1 MGLTIFLIYL
11 KLVCISF
18 SHPIIIDIITIL
30 SLTRLRICG
39 INFLLTLRDRL
50 SWVNM
55 VSTWDLLI
63 LQSWE
68 PIVNEI
74 FVYLGVL
81 LYLFFPHRVLNLFLR
96 FLVFNLFSGIREGVA
111 LSINGY
117 IIIICFHTFVIFLN
131 YFLFK
136 CIVSLLTKYFYCRS
150 FYTWASGSDNRGNPY
165 PTYWSKWIDWLIDW
179 LT

>member
-1 MGLTIFLIYL
+1 MGLTIFLIYS

-68 PIVNEI
+68 PVVNVI
-74 FVYLGVL
+74 FVYLRVL
-81 LYLFFPHRVLNLFLR
+81 LNLLFFFLWVLDLFIR
-96 FLVFNLFSGIREGVA
+96 FLDFNLFGGMREGVA
-111 LSINGY
+111 LSINIY
-117 IIIICFHTFVIFLN
+117 IIVNCFHTFVIF
-131 YFLFK
+131 
-136 CIVSLLTKYFYCRS
+136 
-150 FYTWASGSDNRGNPY
+150 
-165 PTYWSKWIDWLIDW
+165 
-179 LT
+179 